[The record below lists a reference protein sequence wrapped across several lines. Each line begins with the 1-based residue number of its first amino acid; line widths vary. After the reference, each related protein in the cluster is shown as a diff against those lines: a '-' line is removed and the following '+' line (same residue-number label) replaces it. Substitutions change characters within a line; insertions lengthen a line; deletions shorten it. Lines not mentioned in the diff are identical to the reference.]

1 MVPVHPDAL
10 RYLSVVAQEPPWS
23 QLGIDTARTQ
33 RAARNVAWTDTPEPV
48 SRTTDLLI
56 SGPVGRIPLRI
67 YIPGGAS
74 PFPVIVYLH
83 GGGWVLGD
91 LDQVDSVCRMLCNAT
106 TSIVISVDYHLSP
119 EYRFPIA
126 VNEAYRVLEWIT
138 QHVHAFGGDATRLVV
153 AGDSS
158 GGNLAIG
165 TALMTSDR
173 QGPRLK
179 AMILA
184 YPVCQPNFDTASY
197 QAYGEGHGLTRKD
210 MQWFWLQYLAHPND
224 AGNPY
229 AVPLTRSRFTG
240 LPPSLIITA
249 EYDPLHDEGEEL
261 AARLRR
267 DGIAVETLCVNGMI
281 HGFFVSAWAQT
292 HRRMAV
298 DWVSSKLRRIVAM

>member
-1 MVPVHPDAL
+1 MPVHADAR
-10 RYLSVVAQEPPWS
+10 RYLTGVALEPPWS
-23 QLGIDTARTQ
+23 ELGIESARNR
-33 RAARNVAWTDTPEPV
+33 RAARTAAWTETPEPV
-48 SRTTDLLI
+48 SQTRDLSI
-56 SGPVGRIPLRI
+56 TGPVGRIALRM
-67 YIPGGAS
+67 YIPEGAS

-106 TSIVISVDYHLSP
+106 KSIVISVDYHLSP

-126 VNEAYRVLEWIT
+126 VNEAYRVLEWAT
-138 QHVHAFGGDATRLVV
+138 QHVHAFGGDGTRLVV

-158 GGNLAIG
+158 GANLAIG
-165 TALMTSDR
+165 TGLMATDR

-184 YPVCQPNFDTASY
+184 YPVCRPTFDTASY
-197 QAYGEGHGLTRKD
+197 QAYGAGYGLTRKD
-210 MQWFWLQYLAHPND
+210 MQWFWSQYLAHPGD

-229 AVPLTRSRFTG
+229 AVPLIRSQFTG

-249 EYDPLHDEGEEL
+249 EYDPLRDEGQEL
-261 AARLRR
+261 IDCLRR
-267 DGIAVETLCVNGMI
+267 DGIVVQTLCVNGMI
-281 HGFFVSAWAQT
+281 HGFFVSAWAPT

-298 DWVSSKLRRIVAM
+298 DWVSSNLQPIVSM